1 MFSKQKHNLGK
12 EIEPIMNQMKILGL
26 KNIINSVYIILQWRS
41 WSKKIGELGGRAIE
55 ISTEE
60 KMIGTKWAQPQGP
73 MKLPKDLTFVSE
85 KSQK

>member
-1 MFSKQKHNLGK
+1 M
-12 EIEPIMNQMKILGL
+12 
-26 KNIINSVYIILQWRS
+26 YIILQWRS
-41 WSKKIGELGGRAIE
+41 WSKKVGELGGRAIE